1 MPGSAQEGGL
11 LPDVHTEDKVHK
23 RGCHS
28 AGVGMTARVAEAGM
42 EFDTNGIVQR
52 SNIVLPAGFDWELE
66 PRNIISE
73 RTAIY
78 GISRS
83 MFRGEW
89 ANLRSL

>member
-1 MPGSAQEGGL
+1 MSTPRMRFTNGAVTPQ
-11 LPDVHTEDKVHK
+11 VW
-23 RGCHS
+23 
-28 AGVGMTARVAEAGM
+28 GVPTRFAEARM
-42 EFDTNGIVQR
+42 EFDLNGIVQR
-52 SNIVLPAGFDWELE
+52 SNIVPPAGFDWESE